1 MKLIKIFL
9 IILITN
15 ISNSFSNN
23 IDEFNQ
29 WKLNFKKVAMAKNI
43 SESTSEIFESA
54 RWQKLYQ
61 WAIGVIQRSQWN
73 EQSCRPAMLQARLL
87 QTEFELLNKT
97 RYFIPDAEPVGFG
110 AEAMTFY
117 FAKLKIEKAQSN
129 VLADLKEENAK
140 EKVDRDNDLIQML
153 DERSQYYKLSITNHE
168 QTIQRLG
175 NAYKEMTG
183 EVWTAPRLKEKVQM
197 KRPVYGSVRNYKN
210 VALA

>member
-1 MKLIKIFL
+1 MIMPVAVRPVKLENR
-9 IILITN
+9 TN
-15 ISNSFSNN
+15 ISSAVSSSSKPT
-23 IDEFNQ
+23 EP
-29 WKLNFKKVAMAKNI
+29 KLATALTLFVFRSHLTK
-43 SESTSEIFESA
+43 
-54 RWQKLYQ
+54 R
-61 WAIGVIQRSQWN
+61 QRSGRKIIMTN
-73 EQSCRPAMLQARLL
+73 INKTVDKILSTHISNAEMILPPSSSKPENNPMKYFIDGQAR
-87 QTEFELLNKT
+87 
-97 RYFIPDAEPVGFG
+97 
-110 AEAMTFY
+110 TFY

-210 VALA
+210 IALA